1 MSRRRVPAIDPVAVI
16 VVLAAIPAFL
26 LWSLWSWAGD
36 KSEAAD
42 AAPPTSTTIVPPPAP
57 LPALNTPLGSLRR
70 AVARPRRATSTSS
83 SSSAAAQPLLGAVNE
98 RSCVAL
104 SVDGYDAGSA
114 NPDVA
119 VLPASIEKLV
129 VAAVALE
136 VLGETFTFTTRVV
149 GPAPVGG
156 VVTGDVYVVGGG
168 DPVLSGDWYATSNL
182 ERYPV
187 FNATSFDAL
196 ADGLV
201 AAGVTR
207 IDGRVLGDGT
217 RYDDEFFAPGWG
229 DGVAGLEGGPYD
241 ALMAND
247 SRVQGD
253 ELRSDDP
260 SDAAAREFVRL
271 LAERGVTVSGGTGVG
286 QAPADATELASI
298 QSLPLTDVVARDAHQ
313 QRQQHSRADGQG
325 DRTLRRP
332 GPARAMPG
340 LGVMATTL
348 ASWGLDMTGVVL
360 ADGSGLS
367 LDNRITCPIM
377 LEVLQR
383 TGFDGPIGQ
392 GLAIAGQTGTLV
404 DVFTESG
411 GRRPTA
417 RQDRHA
423 QQPAVQRGSTGGEG
437 ARRIPPRRW
446 WRGGRVRDDPQRSD
460 DLRSERVPP
469 AVGPTGGRAGHVPVR
484 RRGPTNSAHDE
495 AKAAPGRALAGALG
509 AARRDVVRPGARVG
523 LAVAVGRRRGRAA
536 ADHHDHPPRGL
547 RRSGARARNRPAVDA
562 KGRRRGA
569 RGTRP

>member
-1 MSRRRVPAIDPVAVI
+1 M
-16 VVLAAIPAFL
+16 
-26 LWSLWSWAGD
+26 LWSVWSWAGD

-70 AVARPRRATSTSS
+70 ASPALARDLNLEQFR
-83 SSSAAAQPLLGAVNE
+83 AAAQPLLGAVNE

-114 NPDVA
+114 NPDLA
-119 VLPASIEKLV
+119 VLPASTEKLV

-156 VVTGDVYVVGGG
+156 VVTGDIYVVGGG

-187 FNATSFDAL
+187 FNATSFDTL
-196 ADGLV
+196 ADALV
-201 AAGVTR
+201 AAGITR

-229 DGVAGLEGGPYD
+229 AGVAGLEGGPYD

-247 SRVQGD
+247 ARVEGD

-260 SDAAAREFVRL
+260 SEAAARELVRL
-271 LAERGVTVSGGTGVG
+271 LADRGITVSGDAGVG

-298 QSLPLTDVVARDAHQ
+298 QSLPLTDVVHEMLTNSDNNTAELMVKEIGLSAAGAGTREA
-313 QRQQHSRADGQG
+313 
-325 DRTLRRP
+325 
-332 GPARAMPG
+332 G

-348 ASWGLDMTGVVL
+348 ASWGLDVTGVVL

-383 TGFDGPIGQ
+383 TGFEGPIGQ
-392 GLAIAGQTGTLV
+392 GLAVAGQTGTLV
-404 DVFTESG
+404 DIFTESAVA
-411 GRRPTA
+411 GRL
-417 RQDRHA
+417 
-423 QQPAVQRGSTGGEG
+423 RGKTGTLNN
-437 ARRIPPRRW
+437 PPFNE
-446 WRGGRVRDDPQRSD
+446 D
-460 DLRSERVPP
+460 PP
-469 AVGPTGGRAGHVPVR
+469 AV
-484 RRGPTNSAHDE
+484 
-495 AKAAPGRALAGALG
+495 KALAGYLPVDGGGAVEYVMILNGPTISDQSEYRPLWDQLVDVLATYPSAAGPDQLG
-509 AARRDVVRPGARVG
+509 
-523 LAVAVGRRRGRAA
+523 
-536 ADHHDHPPRGL
+536 PR
-547 RRSGARARNRPAVDA
+547 
-562 KGRRRGA
+562 
-569 RGTRP
+569 

>member
-1 MSRRRVPAIDPVAVI
+1 MSRRRGPAIDPVAVI

-70 AVARPRRATSTSS
+70 TSPALARDLNLEQFRT
-83 SSSAAAQPLLGAVNE
+83 AAQPLLGAVND

-104 SVDGYDAGSA
+104 SVDGYDAGSSNA
-114 NPDVA
+114 DVA
-119 VLPASIEKLV
+119 VLPASTEKLV

-182 ERYPV
+182 ERFPV

-201 AAGVTR
+201 GAGVTR

-229 DGVAGLEGGPYD
+229 SGVAGLEGGPYD

-247 SRVQGD
+247 SRVLGD

-260 SDAAAREFVRL
+260 SAAAAREFVRL
-271 LAERGVTVSGGTGVG
+271 LGERGVSVSGDAGVG
-286 QAPADATELASI
+286 QAPPDATELASI
-298 QSLPLTDVVARDAHQ
+298 QSLPLAGVLHEMLANSDNNTAELMVKELGVSAGAGGTRDA
-313 QRQQHSRADGQG
+313 
-325 DRTLRRP
+325 
-332 GPARAMPG
+332 G
-340 LGVMATTL
+340 LAVMTATL
-348 ASWGLDMTGVVL
+348 ASWGLDLTGLVL

-367 LDNRITCPIM
+367 LDNRVTCSV
-377 LEVLQR
+377 LLAVLQR
-383 TGFDGPIGQ
+383 TGFEGPIGQ
-392 GLAIAGQTGTLV
+392 GLAVAGQTGTLV
-404 DVFTESG
+404 DIFTESAVA
-411 GRRPTA
+411 GRL
-417 RQDRHA
+417 
-423 QQPAVQRGSTGGEG
+423 RGKTGTLNN
-437 ARRIPPRRW
+437 PPFNE
-446 WRGGRVRDDPQRSD
+446 D
-460 DLRSERVPP
+460 PP
-469 AVGPTGGRAGHVPVR
+469 AV
-484 RRGPTNSAHDE
+484 
-495 AKAAPGRALAGALG
+495 KALAGYLPVDGGGAVEYVMILNGPTISDQSEYRPLWDLLVEVLATYPSAAGPDELG
-509 AARRDVVRPGARVG
+509 
-523 LAVAVGRRRGRAA
+523 
-536 ADHHDHPPRGL
+536 PR
-547 RRSGARARNRPAVDA
+547 
-562 KGRRRGA
+562 
-569 RGTRP
+569 

>member
-1 MSRRRVPAIDPVAVI
+1 MSSRRRPAIDPVAV
-16 VVLAAIPAFL
+16 VVVVAAIPAML

-36 KSEAAD
+36 KSDAAD

-70 AVARPRRATSTSS
+70 ASPALARDLNLEQFRT
-83 SSSAAAQPLLGAVNE
+83 AAQPLLGAVND

-114 NPDVA
+114 NSDAV
-119 VLPASIEKLV
+119 VLPASTEKLI

-207 IDGRVLGDGT
+207 IDGQVLGDGT

-229 DGVAGLEGGPYD
+229 AGVAGLEGGPYD

-247 SRVQGD
+247 SRVLGD

-260 SDAAAREFVRL
+260 SEAAAREFVRL
-271 LAERGVTVSGGTGVG
+271 LAERGVVVSGGSGVG
-286 QAPADATELASI
+286 QAPADGTELASI
-298 QSLPLTDVVARDAHQ
+298 QSLPLSDVVHEMLANSDNNTAELLVKEIGLSASATGTRDAGL
-313 QRQQHSRADGQG
+313 A
-325 DRTLRRP
+325 
-332 GPARAMPG
+332 AMTSTIG
-340 LGVMATTL
+340 
-348 ASWGLDMTGVVL
+348 SWGLDLTGVVL

-377 LEVLQR
+377 LAVLQR

-392 GLAIAGQTGTLV
+392 GLAVAGQTGTLV
-404 DVFTESG
+404 DIFTESDVT
-411 GRRPTA
+411 GRL
-417 RQDRHA
+417 
-423 QQPAVQRGSTGGEG
+423 RGKTGTLNN
-437 ARRIPPRRW
+437 PPFNE
-446 WRGGRVRDDPQRSD
+446 D
-460 DLRSERVPP
+460 PP
-469 AVGPTGGRAGHVPVR
+469 AV
-484 RRGPTNSAHDE
+484 
-495 AKAAPGRALAGALG
+495 KALAGYLPVDGGGAVEYVMILNGPTISDQSEYRPLWDQLVEVLATYPSAAGPDQLG
-509 AARRDVVRPGARVG
+509 
-523 LAVAVGRRRGRAA
+523 
-536 ADHHDHPPRGL
+536 PR
-547 RRSGARARNRPAVDA
+547 
-562 KGRRRGA
+562 
-569 RGTRP
+569 

>member
-1 MSRRRVPAIDPVAVI
+1 VSQRARPAIDPVAVV

-42 AAPPTSTTIVPPPAP
+42 APPPTSTTIVPPPAP

-70 AVARPRRATSTSS
+70 ASHALARDLNLEQFR
-83 SSSAAAQPLLGAVNE
+83 AAAQPLLGAVND

-104 SVDGYDAGSA
+104 SVDGYDSGSA
-114 NPDVA
+114 NADVI
-119 VLPASIEKLV
+119 VLPASTEKLV

-136 VLGETFTFTTRVV
+136 LLGEAFTFTTRVV

-168 DPVLSGDWYATSNL
+168 DPLLSGDWYATSNL

-229 DGVAGLEGGPYD
+229 AGVAGLEGGPYD

-247 SRVQGD
+247 ARVLGD

-260 SDAAAREFVRL
+260 TDAAAREFARL
-271 LAERGVTVSGGTGVG
+271 LAERDVGVSGGTGVG

-298 QSLPLTDVVARDAHQ
+298 QSLPLPAVLHEMLANSDNNTAELMVKEIGLSAGGVGTRDAGL
-313 QRQQHSRADGQG
+313 A
-325 DRTLRRP
+325 
-332 GPARAMPG
+332 AM
-340 LGVMATTL
+340 TSTL

-377 LEVLQR
+377 LAVLQR
-383 TGFDGPIGQ
+383 TGFEGPIGQ
-392 GLAIAGQTGTLV
+392 GLAVAGQTGTLV
-404 DVFTESG
+404 DVFTESDVA
-411 GRRPTA
+411 GRL
-417 RQDRHA
+417 
-423 QQPAVQRGSTGGEG
+423 RGKTGTLNN
-437 ARRIPPRRW
+437 PPFNE
-446 WRGGRVRDDPQRSD
+446 D
-460 DLRSERVPP
+460 PP
-469 AVGPTGGRAGHVPVR
+469 AV
-484 RRGPTNSAHDE
+484 
-495 AKAAPGRALAGALG
+495 KALAGYLPVVGGGAVEYVMILNGPTISDQSEYRPLWDQLVELLATYPSAAGPDVLG
-509 AARRDVVRPGARVG
+509 
-523 LAVAVGRRRGRAA
+523 
-536 ADHHDHPPRGL
+536 PR
-547 RRSGARARNRPAVDA
+547 
-562 KGRRRGA
+562 
-569 RGTRP
+569 